1 LTLETTTTC
10 HLALSVLHAPL
21 PKPARIKTP
30 RVLIHGGAGSRQP
43 TPGQSA
49 CLTGALVMGYECLK
63 TGHSASDAVECMIR
77 HLEESGQF
85 NAGRGSFRQ
94 LDGIQRMD
102 ASIMEGQ
109 TLSAGAV
116 AGLEG
121 YLHPISAARR
131 IMTDTDHVLVVG
143 PHATRLA
150 RHFGLTR
157 LSHRKDSIQLRNKGT
172 SIKNINPKS
181 QALYR
186 EMALFDTVGAV
197 AMDRAGHLA
206 AGASTG
212 GVAVMLPGRV
222 GDTPLIGAGVYAD
235 NAAGAISMTGLG
247 ESIIRTGMAK
257 HLAILLGLGWT
268 PGKAANYTLK
278 ALVRRIQGEAG
289 CLILDSAGRFAIR
302 HTTPWMSA
310 GHWNGR
316 GKPVVK
322 SRFP

>member
-1 LTLETTTTC
+1 MTLRATTTR
-10 HLALSVLHAPL
+10 HLALHFLFIPL
-21 PKPARIKTP
+21 PEPTLITRP
-30 RVLIHGGAGSRQP
+30 RVLIHGGAGSRPP
-43 TPGQSA
+43 TRSQSD
-49 CLTGALVMGYECLK
+49 CLAEALMSGYECLK
-63 TGHSASDAVECMIR
+63 TGHSPLDAVESMIR
-77 HLEESGQF
+77 HLEESGLF
-85 NAGRGSFRQ
+85 NAGRGSVPQ

-102 ASIMEGQ
+102 ASIMEGK

-143 PHATRLA
+143 THANRLA
-150 RHFGLTR
+150 RHFGLAR
-157 LSHRKDSIQLRNKGT
+157 LSRSKDLIQLKSKRG
-172 SIKNINPKS
+172 SIKNFNPKS
-181 QALYR
+181 RALYR
-186 EMALFDTVGAV
+186 EMGLFDTVGAI

-235 NAAGAISMTGLG
+235 NAAGAISLTGLG
-247 ESIIRTGMAK
+247 ESIIRTGLAK

-268 PGKAANYTLK
+268 PKRAANYTLK

-289 CLILDSAGRFAIR
+289 CLILDPAGRFAIR

-316 GKPVVK
+316 GKLVVK

>member
-1 LTLETTTTC
+1 MPTRI
-10 HLALSVLHAPL
+10 PR
-21 PKPARIKTP
+21 PK
-30 RVLIHGGAGSRQP
+30 VLIHGGAGSRPP
-43 TPGQSA
+43 TRRQSI
-49 CLTGALVMGYECLK
+49 CLTEALVGGYECLK
-63 TGHSASDAVECMIR
+63 TGLSPLDAVERMIS
-77 HLEESGQF
+77 HLEESGLF

-102 ASIMEGQ
+102 ASIMEGK

-131 IMTDTDHVLVVG
+131 IMTDTDHVLVIG
-143 PHATRLA
+143 PHANRLA
-150 RHFGLTR
+150 RHFGLAR
-157 LSHRKDSIQLRNKGT
+157 LAYGKHSIQLRRKRGPMK
-172 SIKNINPKS
+172 IVNPKS

-186 EMALFDTVGAV
+186 KMGLFDTVGAV
-197 AMDRAGHLA
+197 AMNDAGHLA

-235 NAAGAISMTGLG
+235 NTAGAISMTGLG
-247 ESIIRTGMAK
+247 ESIIRVGMAK

-268 PGKAANYTLK
+268 PARAAAYTLN
-278 ALVRRIQGEAG
+278 ALVKRVQGKAG
-289 CLILDSAGRFAIR
+289 CLILDSTGSFAIR

-316 GKPVVK
+316 GQPVVK

>member
-1 LTLETTTTC
+1 
-10 HLALSVLHAPL
+10 
-21 PKPARIKTP
+21 
-30 RVLIHGGAGSRQP
+30 
-43 TPGQSA
+43 
-49 CLTGALVMGYECLK
+49 
-63 TGHSASDAVECMIR
+63 MIR
-77 HLEESGQF
+77 HLEESGLF
-85 NAGRGSFRQ
+85 NAGKGSLRQ

-102 ASIMEGQ
+102 AAIMEGQ
-109 TLSAGAV
+109 TLLAGAV

-143 PHATRLA
+143 QHANRLA
-150 RHFGLTR
+150 RNFGLAR
-157 LSHRKDSIQLRNKGT
+157 LPHRKDSIRLRSNRGPR
-172 SIKNINPKS
+172 KNINPKS

-186 EMALFDTVGAV
+186 EMGLFDTVGAV

-235 NAAGAISMTGLG
+235 NTAGAISMTGLG
-247 ESIIRTGMAK
+247 ESIIRAGMAK
-257 HLAILLGLGWT
+257 HLSILLGLGWT
-268 PGKAANYTLK
+268 PGRAANHTLK

-289 CLILDSAGRFAIR
+289 CLILDPTGRFAIR

>member
-1 LTLETTTTC
+1 
-10 HLALSVLHAPL
+10 
-21 PKPARIKTP
+21 
-30 RVLIHGGAGSRQP
+30 
-43 TPGQSA
+43 
-49 CLTGALVMGYECLK
+49 M
-63 TGHSASDAVECMIR
+63 DAVESMICY
-77 HLEESGQF
+77 LEESGLF
-85 NAGRGSFRQ
+85 NAGQGSLRQ

-121 YLHPISAARR
+121 YLHPICAARR
-131 IMTDTDHVLVVG
+131 IMTDTDHVLMVG
-143 PHATRLA
+143 PHANRLA
-150 RHFGLTR
+150 RHFGLAR
-157 LSHRKDSIQLRNKGT
+157 LVHGNDSTHLRNKRSSRNT
-172 SIKNINPKS
+172 INPKS

-186 EMALFDTVGAV
+186 QLGLYDTVGAV

-235 NAAGAISMTGLG
+235 NTAGAISMTGLG
-247 ESIIRTGMAK
+247 ESIIRAGMAK
-257 HLAILLGLGWT
+257 HLAILLELGWT
-268 PGKAANYTLK
+268 PVKAANHALK
-278 ALVRRIQGEAG
+278 ALVSRIQGEAG
-289 CLILDSAGRFAIR
+289 CLILDRTGRFAIR

-310 GHWNGR
+310 GYWNGR
-316 GKPVVK
+316 GKPIVK